1 MSLPLLYELHRATL
15 CLWIGFSLGSE
26 GAASAN
32 HSSGAALQKR
42 RSQCPSNVTS
52 YHPQQERLLPH
63 FTDGKSEVKSLGQS
77 HAGSQPQERGSEPRL
92 PARCRFPQ
100 LAAQLTL
107 ACRRPAS
114 PSHPSEGRRARPR
127 RSVPRPLI
135 AGRPA
140 SASQPGDA
148 PAGLARRRLPGPRDA
163 ADWPAVI
170 TGTLREGGGAGAAPR
185 EHKLCKYPGAAR
197 G

>member
-135 AGRPA
+135 AGRPRLRFT
-140 SASQPGDA
+140 
-148 PAGLARRRLPGPRDA
+148 AGRRPRRLSPETA
-163 ADWPAVI
+163 
-170 TGTLREGGGAGAAPR
+170 
-185 EHKLCKYPGAAR
+185 PGAAR
-197 G
+197 RRRLARGNYGHAPGGGRGRGGPPRA

>member
-1 MSLPLLYELHRATL
+1 MS
-15 CLWIGFSLGSE
+15 
-26 GAASAN
+26 
-32 HSSGAALQKR
+32 
-42 RSQCPSNVTS
+42 
-52 YHPQQERLLPH
+52 H
-63 FTDGKSEVKSLGQS
+63 FTDGESEVKSLAQS
-77 HAGSQPQERGSEPRL
+77 HAAIQQRERGNEPRL
-92 PARCRFPQ
+92 PAGSRFPQ
-100 LAAQLTL
+100 LAPRLTL
-107 ACRRPAS
+107 SSPSPAS

-135 AGRPA
+135 AGRPRLRFA
-140 SASQPGDA
+140 AWRRPRQLSPETAPGA
-148 PAGLARRRLPGPRDA
+148 ARDA